1 MQELSPPAHDML
13 EFATLVRLP
22 DRDELVVLVGG
33 NGEFDADW
41 EVVRQGIVYMCYG
54 LAYLQQPAETLL
66 MQWAYDDF
74 RREYHGEDALR
85 FVFHRGDA
93 FPRADVLGRCVSTGD
108 PDQRFLKEM
117 DVAARLRAVAYP
129 SLSASAADGQVDAIV
144 WLEPAV
150 AGIVRISDNDD
161 RMTEWMRYAVDG
173 YLARPADL
181 PRLAELLPAL

>member
-1 MQELSPPAHDML
+1 MQKPSPPVHDRL
-13 EFATLVRLP
+13 ECATLVRLP
-22 DRDELVVLVGG
+22 DHDELMLLVGG
-33 NGEFDADW
+33 NGEIDAGW

-66 MQWAYDDF
+66 LQWAYDDF
-74 RREYHGEDALR
+74 RREYHGEDALG
-85 FVFHRGDA
+85 FVLHRGDA

-108 PDQRFLKEM
+108 TDQRFLKEM

-129 SLSASAADGQVDAIV
+129 SLSASVADGRVKAIV

-173 YLARPADL
+173 YLACPADF
-181 PRLAELLPAL
+181 PRLAELL